1 MKDLVILI
9 PCRNEKKTITKIVTF
24 LKIYKIII
32 INDAS
37 SDSLENDL
45 KFSKNIKILN
55 NKFRMGYEKSL
66 IKGIKYIKNLRDKKI
81 KYILTMDADGEH
93 NPIYVKKIYQKIKK
107 QKFDLII
114 GNRSKKN
121 RVSEDIISNILY
133 KNYKI
138 KDPLS
143 GFKIYNVKYLF
154 KFINSSSKKH
164 FLSDICIRFIKENL
178 LVKNIN
184 ISTKINKSRNPKVNK
199 KTVNKKI
206 LSVSKLI

>member
-9 PCRNEKKTITKIVTF
+9 PCRNERNTITRIVTF
-24 LKIYKIII
+24 LKNYKIVI

-37 SDSLENDL
+37 SDGSITDH
-45 KFSKNIKILN
+45 KFSKNLTILN
-55 NKFRMGYEKSL
+55 NKFRIGYEKSI
-66 IKGIKYIKNLRDKKI
+66 IKGIKYIKNLKDKKI
-81 KYILTMDADGEH
+81 KYILTMDADGDH
-93 NPIYVKKIYQKIKK
+93 NPLYVKKIYQKIKK
-107 QKFDLII
+107 LKFDLII

-121 RVSEDIISNILY
+121 RLSEDMVSNVLY
-133 KNYKI
+133 KKYKI

-164 FLSDICIRFIKENL
+164 FFSDMCIKFIKENL
-178 LVKNIN
+178 MVKNIN
-184 ISTKINKSRNPKVNK
+184 ITTKINKNRKPRINN

-206 LSVSKLI
+206 LSVLKLI